1 METDLHVDM
10 WTSCLQAVTL
20 GVPKFGN
27 CLEMY
32 TCPSQSPICA
42 QHVYKFG
49 HSLYTR
55 ATAWALL
62 VHWSYCLVTPC
73 TLELLLGHFLYTRA
87 TAWPLLVHWSYCL
100 ATPCTLELLLG
111 HSLHTRATA
120 WVLFV
125 HILYNKPGHCLYTR
139 GILLLSTLGTLYTEL
154 HAWTLRAHSLPT
166 NFPLAWASL
175 VRYLQL
181 WTHRIKNVMVNGQQ
195 KNYY

>member
-100 ATPCTLELLLG
+100 VTPCTLELLLG
-111 HSLHTRATA
+111 HFLYTRATA
-120 WVLFV
+120 WPLLV
-125 HILYNKPGHCLYTR
+125 HWSYCLVTPCTLELLLGYSLYTSC
-139 GILLLSTLGTLYTEL
+139 ITSLGTVCILEEYCFWVL
-154 HAWTLRAHSLPT
+154 LVHYIQNYMLGHSVRT
-166 NFPLAWASL
+166 ACPLIF
-175 VRYLQL
+175 
-181 WTHRIKNVMVNGQQ
+181 H
-195 KNYY
+195 